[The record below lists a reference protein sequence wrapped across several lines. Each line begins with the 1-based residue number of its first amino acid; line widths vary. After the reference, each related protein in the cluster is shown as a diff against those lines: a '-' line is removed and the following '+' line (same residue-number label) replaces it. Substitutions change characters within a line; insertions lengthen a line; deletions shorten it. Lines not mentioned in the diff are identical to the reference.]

1 MPSHPSAERH
11 SRIMPLA
18 VLCLLGGISKMI
30 GGVAD
35 GYGHDFGALRDL
47 HGGNRYRRP
56 WPKQVNSIYAKK
68 NPACPRKA
76 SRVIY
81 ARCRPIGRG
90 TAPRMIH
97 ADRRTRNLA
106 WLPPQRPSSSI
117 RKPSVY
123 PGITQAK
130 RSETGPVACEL
141 PAPADS
147 LWRLIALTVF
157 GRRGPG
163 LLEARHG

>member
-1 MPSHPSAERH
+1 
-11 SRIMPLA
+11 
-18 VLCLLGGISKMI
+18 
-30 GGVAD
+30 
-35 GYGHDFGALRDL
+35 
-47 HGGNRYRRP
+47 
-56 WPKQVNSIYAKK
+56 
-68 NPACPRKA
+68 
-76 SRVIY
+76 
-81 ARCRPIGRG
+81 
-90 TAPRMIH
+90 MIH

-106 WLPPQRPSSSI
+106 WLPPQRPPSSI

-123 PGITQAK
+123 PGITQTK

-163 LLEARHG
+163 LLEARHDEQAANLLAAVMEHPEKAAKTA